1 MAGEQVEERDMPEAY
16 GSITHT
22 EIINTG
28 GAALTKEVI
37 AVRGHP
43 KMRLVDAQV
52 TPLVHDTAGNVY
64 TIEKGDGTNLTDALT
79 ASTTALNGADFT
91 PVEGVEIARNESV
104 QVLCGS
110 EGGANTVGML
120 TMRFETIH

>member
-1 MAGEQVEERDMPEAY
+1 MAGEVEERDMPEAY
-16 GSITHT
+16 GSITQT
-22 EIINTG
+22 EIIVTG
-28 GAALTKEVI
+28 GAAVTKEVI

-52 TPLVHDTAGNVY
+52 TPLVHDTAANVY

-79 ASTTALNGADFT
+79 ASATVFNSTDFT

-104 QVLCGS
+104 QILTDAS
-110 EGGANTVGML
+110 GGAATVGML